1 MELTSLALFVLF
13 GVNSVIYGCLC
24 LHKPKCE
31 SKKAGEKS
39 TPLEMTETSV
49 RSFSSELTKLGVLI
63 TFAYMCEN
71 MFPKA
76 AKEHDMDTFWS
87 FTLILFIVSVFNAR
101 ESKSSDILNREQ
113 TEEWK
118 GWMQFMFLMYHYF
131 SAHEVYNTIRVFITC
146 YVWMTGFG
154 NFSFFYM
161 KADYGAVRLLQM
173 VWRLNF
179 LVFFLCMAM
188 GNSYILYYICPL
200 HTFYF
205 FFVYVIM
212 VICKKYNY
220 TEHGMKVKLAVA
232 ASVIFIVWD
241 LDMNVFDKIFWF
253 LGDTSIEGAPQG
265 KMWEWYFRTSLDHWS
280 TLFGVIFALNYPATA
295 LWVQKIETLPV
306 KTMWVVKVSVASML
320 LLVSALWA
328 TTVLPMDKLAYNE
341 YNAYLSAIVPM
352 LTYIYMRNL
361 TPWMRTHYL
370 EPLHSLGKIT
380 LETYLMQHHIW
391 LNSNAKTVLVILPGS
406 PRVNMV
412 IVSVIYIAVSKE
424 LYRLTMSLRGMCLPE
439 NLSACLKNI
448 AGIIVGIGLSILVAK
463 LITVC
468 EVGIFVGG
476 ILILTLGLFIVIV
489 IHCAFK
495 SDKGYDGGLVSFK
508 IMVPVSIISIVSTTV
523 YQILLYD
530 PIIESVESLE
540 IEVPVNKKDISGMGN
555 MWMGLIV
562 VILAGIMVNTKDS
575 YHGLVRATVT
585 ALGEGL
591 DSSWEGIYGDL
602 LRKIGKYPIDE
613 GIKDVENDSLLT

>member
-13 GVNSVIYGCLC
+13 GANSVVYGCLW
-24 LHKPKCE
+24 LNRPKCE
-31 SKKAGEKS
+31 SK
-39 TPLEMTETSV
+39 TNDNLETT
-49 RSFSSELTKLGVLI
+49 RSFSRELTKLGVLI
-63 TFAYMCEN
+63 TFAYICEN
-71 MFPKA
+71 VFPKA
-76 AKEHDMDTFWS
+76 EKEHDMDTFWS
-87 FTLILFIVSVFNAR
+87 FTLILLIVSVFNTR
-101 ESKSSDILNREQ
+101 ESKNSDVLNREQ

-131 SAHEVYNTIRVFITC
+131 SAHEVYNYIRVFITC

-161 KADYGAVRLLQM
+161 KADYGAVRLLHM

-205 FFVYVIM
+205 IVVYVIM
-212 VICKKYNY
+212 VVYKKYNY

-232 ASVIFIVWD
+232 ALVIFIIWD

-253 LGDTSIEGAPQG
+253 LGHTSTEGAPQG

-280 TLFGVIFALNYPATA
+280 TLFGVIFALNYPATV
-295 LWVQKIETLPV
+295 LWVKKIETLPT
-306 KTMWVVKVSVASML
+306 KTMWVIKVLTASI
-320 LLVSALWA
+320 LLVVCAMWA
-328 TTVLPMDKLAYNE
+328 VIVLPMDKLNYNE

-361 TPWMRTHYL
+361 TPWLRTHYL

-406 PRVNMV
+406 PRLNMV
-412 IVSVIYIAVSKE
+412 IVSVVYIAVSKE
-424 LYRLTMSLRGMCLPE
+424 LYRLTMSLRGMCLPD
-439 NLSACLKNI
+439 NLLSCIKNI
-448 AGIIVGIGLSILVAK
+448 AGIAIGIVSSILVAE
-463 LITVC
+463 LFIVS
-468 EVGIFVGG
+468 EVGFFSGG
-476 ILILTLGLFIVIV
+476 IVILTLGLIIVGI
-489 IHCAFK
+489 IHYTFK
-495 SDKGYDGGLVSFK
+495 SNADYDGGLVKFK
-508 IMVPVSIISIVSTTV
+508 TIVPMTILVIVTTAMYQFFLYNPTVENVKSLEVDIPEVKKAITGMGSTWMGIIVIMV
-523 YQILLYD
+523 
-530 PIIESVESLE
+530 
-540 IEVPVNKKDISGMGN
+540 
-555 MWMGLIV
+555 
-562 VILAGIMVNTKDS
+562 ACIMVKTKDS
-575 YHGLVRATVT
+575 YHGLVVATVT
-585 ALGEGL
+585 VFGEGL
-591 DSSWEGIYGDL
+591 DSSWEGIYGDT

-613 GIKDVENDSLLT
+613 GIEDIENESCKELIT